1 MTILMFLS
9 FVITIAQGLLT
20 YTVGELLMNHV
31 ESVITLI
38 TRKPLNKEINEYQV
52 KEILRVI
59 GRYCKIIGALTIIV
73 GIITLI
79 MGLRMPFDSFR
90 LNF

>member
-20 YTVGELLMNHV
+20 YSVGELLMNHV

-38 TRKPLNKEINEYQV
+38 TRKPLNKEIKEYQA
-52 KEILRVI
+52 KEILRTI

-73 GIITLI
+73 GIITL
-79 MGLRMPFDSFR
+79 MVSLRIPPVVYW
-90 LNF
+90 